1 MSEWNLVEAEVNSPG
16 RNGAPS
22 KFHCLVIAYL
32 LLRSLVERDFGK
44 RNESNTG
51 YNNKWDNQNQNQGNR
66 TEQNRGRGNGNSF
79 RSQGQGNVNR
89 NKNNGVYAVYQM

>member
-16 RNGAPS
+16 RNSAPS

-51 YNNKWDNQNQNQGNR
+51 YNNKWDNQNQNQKNYIYQKR
-66 TEQNRGRGNGNSF
+66 
-79 RSQGQGNVNR
+79 R
-89 NKNNGVYAVYQM
+89 NLHFNNHR